1 MWWKQ
6 ILELE
11 FLYFTYFFKINTT
24 RSEINRNGGTE
35 AMKGYTTEAGYNCF
49 LHERNNKQRAASNY

>member
-1 MWWKQ
+1 MVEADIRVRVF
-6 ILELE
+6 ILHL
-11 FLYFTYFFKINTT
+11 FFKINTT
-24 RSEINRNGGTE
+24 RSEINRNGGAE